1 MGFVLDSLLK
11 KILFENETINSN
23 YVSDPIYVAGVDQ
36 SYLVQLD
43 YFDGDGSIVGEVA
56 LEASIDG
63 TTYVPYDQGI
73 ITISDNDGTF
83 IWDVSNSGAVYI
95 RINFAVSAGQ
105 FTATCRF
112 SGKRRH

>member
-11 KILFENETINSN
+11 KILFEDQTINSN
-23 YVSDPIYVAGVDQ
+23 YVSEPIYVAGVDQ

-43 YFDGDGSIVGEVA
+43 YFNGDGSIVGDVS

-73 ITISDNDGTF
+73 ISILDNEGTF

-95 RINFAVSAGQ
+95 RVNFTISAGE